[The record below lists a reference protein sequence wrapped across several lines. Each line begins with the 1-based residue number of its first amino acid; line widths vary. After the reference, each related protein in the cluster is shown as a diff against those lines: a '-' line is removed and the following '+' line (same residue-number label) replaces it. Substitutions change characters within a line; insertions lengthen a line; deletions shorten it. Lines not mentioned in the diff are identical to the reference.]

1 MVQDSELWQQLFYI
15 DGTHDL
21 IDIAAKKT
29 ASKRM
34 HLPIG

>member
-1 MVQDSELWQQLFYI
+1 MNNQNKLSQQLFHI

-21 IDIAAKKT
+21 IDIAAKKA

-34 HLPIG
+34 HPPVG